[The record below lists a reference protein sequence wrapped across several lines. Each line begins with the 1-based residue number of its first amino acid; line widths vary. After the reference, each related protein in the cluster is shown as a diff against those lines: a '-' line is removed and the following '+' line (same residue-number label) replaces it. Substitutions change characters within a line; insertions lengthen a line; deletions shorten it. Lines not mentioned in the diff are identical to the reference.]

1 MSRQVLDQ
9 STVCE
14 MASDGGLALEVPQG
28 NELSV
33 SKSP

>member
-1 MSRQVLDQ
+1 MLDQ

-14 MASDGGLALEVPQG
+14 MASDGGPALEVPQG
-28 NELSV
+28 SERSS